1 MRSFYEFGIL
11 PFLLLILTLVGLR
24 NYRLLALEPQMLDPL
39 ADSTDC
45 HLRTICRHRR

>member
-1 MRSFYEFGIL
+1 MRSFYKFGIL
-11 PFLLLILTLVGLR
+11 TFLLLILTLR